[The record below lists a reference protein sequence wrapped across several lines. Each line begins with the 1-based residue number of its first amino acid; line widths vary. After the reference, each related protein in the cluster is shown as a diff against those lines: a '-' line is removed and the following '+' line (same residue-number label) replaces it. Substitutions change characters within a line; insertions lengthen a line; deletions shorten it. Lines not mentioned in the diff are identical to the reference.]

1 MWKDEFNTCVK
12 AFSSMTMAVLHRALF
27 TWLVLLVFL
36 ILLVLRLD
44 SRTQWNWFIVFL
56 PLWVYDSIL
65 LIYVLI
71 NMISLCKG
79 YPERMSVVRRKV
91 WYIMAI
97 VLKMATQIILCLKL
111 EYPSWNISI
120 IFVMLPMWTLLPVLL
135 IDVFITLIIWT
146 GYWNLCLKMFE
157 WTLYHNNG
165 CKTSG
170 N

>member
-1 MWKDEFNTCVK
+1 
-12 AFSSMTMAVLHRALF
+12 MAVLHRALF
-27 TWLVLLVFL
+27 TWLILLVFL

-44 SRTQWNWFIVFL
+44 SRTQWNWFIVFV

-79 YPERMSVVRRKV
+79 YPERLSVVRRKV

-97 VLKMATQIILCLKL
+97 ILKMATQIILCLKL

-120 IFVMLPMWTLLPVLL
+120 IFVMLPMWSLLPVLL
-135 IDVFITLIIWT
+135 VDVFITLI
-146 GYWNLCLKMFE
+146 M
-157 WTLYHNNG
+157 
-165 CKTSG
+165 
-170 N
+170 

>member
-1 MWKDEFNTCVK
+1 MC
-12 AFSSMTMAVLHRALF
+12 TMAVLHRALF

-44 SRTQWNWFIVFL
+44 SRTQWNWFIVFV

-91 WYIMAI
+91 WYIVAI
-97 VLKMATQIILCLKL
+97 ILKMATQIILCLKL
-111 EYPSWNISI
+111 EYPLWNISI

-135 IDVFITLIIWT
+135 VDVFITLI
-146 GYWNLCLKMFE
+146 M
-157 WTLYHNNG
+157 
-165 CKTSG
+165 
-170 N
+170 

>member
-1 MWKDEFNTCVK
+1 
-12 AFSSMTMAVLHRALF
+12 MAVLHRALF

-44 SRTQWNWFIVFL
+44 SRTQWNWFIVFV

-91 WYIMAI
+91 WYIVAI
-97 VLKMATQIILCLKL
+97 ILKMATQIILCLKL

-135 IDVFITLIIWT
+135 VDVFITLI
-146 GYWNLCLKMFE
+146 M
-157 WTLYHNNG
+157 
-165 CKTSG
+165 
-170 N
+170 

>member
-1 MWKDEFNTCVK
+1 
-12 AFSSMTMAVLHRALF
+12 MAVLHRALF

-44 SRTQWNWFIVFL
+44 SRTQWNWFIVFV

-91 WYIMAI
+91 WYIVAI
-97 VLKMATQIILCLKL
+97 ILKMATQIILCLKL
-111 EYPSWNISI
+111 EYPLWNISI

-135 IDVFITLIIWT
+135 VDVFITLI
-146 GYWNLCLKMFE
+146 M
-157 WTLYHNNG
+157 
-165 CKTSG
+165 
-170 N
+170 

>member
-1 MWKDEFNTCVK
+1 VC
-12 AFSSMTMAVLHRALF
+12 TMAVLHRALF

-44 SRTQWNWFIVFL
+44 SRTQWNWFIVFV

-91 WYIMAI
+91 WYIVAI
-97 VLKMATQIILCLKL
+97 ILKMATQIILCLKL
-111 EYPSWNISI
+111 EYPLWNISI

-135 IDVFITLIIWT
+135 VDVFITLI
-146 GYWNLCLKMFE
+146 M
-157 WTLYHNNG
+157 
-165 CKTSG
+165 
-170 N
+170 

>member
-1 MWKDEFNTCVK
+1 MQPERTVYVCKCWFNTCVK
-12 AFSSMTMAVLHRALF
+12 AFSAVTMAVLHRALF

-36 ILLVLRLD
+36 ILLVLRSD
-44 SRTQWNWFIVFL
+44 SRTQWNWFIVFV

-97 VLKMATQIILCLKL
+97 ILKMATQIILCLKL

-135 IDVFITLIIWT
+135 VDVFITLII
-146 GYWNLCLKMFE
+146 
-157 WTLYHNNG
+157 
-165 CKTSG
+165 
-170 N
+170 

>member
-1 MWKDEFNTCVK
+1 
-12 AFSSMTMAVLHRALF
+12 MAVLHRALF

-44 SRTQWNWFIVFL
+44 SRTQWNWFIVFV

-91 WYIMAI
+91 WYIVAI
-97 VLKMATQIILCLKL
+97 ILKMATQIILCLKL
-111 EYPSWNISI
+111 EYPLWNISI
-120 IFVMLPMWTLLPVLL
+120 VFVMLPMWTLLPVLL
-135 IDVFITLIIWT
+135 VDVFITLI
-146 GYWNLCLKMFE
+146 M
-157 WTLYHNNG
+157 
-165 CKTSG
+165 
-170 N
+170 